1 MKSGTAIQGT
11 KESAAM
17 TESVHTLQIEVWS
30 IDRFVF
36 YARNPR
42 KNDAAVDSVARA
54 DWDEVPL

>member
-1 MKSGTAIQGT
+1 MLSQ
-11 KESAAM
+11 AM
-17 TESVHTLQIEVWS
+17 ALRIEYWP

-54 DWDEVPL
+54 DWDKVPL